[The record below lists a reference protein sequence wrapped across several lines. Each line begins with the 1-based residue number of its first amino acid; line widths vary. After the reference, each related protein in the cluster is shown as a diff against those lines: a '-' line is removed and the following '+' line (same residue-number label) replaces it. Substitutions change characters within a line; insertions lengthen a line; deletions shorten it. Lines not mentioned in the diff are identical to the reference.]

1 MNGRCIFFS
10 PQREVERGREV
21 EVAGV
26 NAEVNSRTEE
36 EEEVVAVLHAAAG
49 GRQCD
54 QIFSEK
60 LRQMAEKIASN
71 TSFPKKVISF

>member
-10 PQREVERGREV
+10 PSERGREG

-36 EEEVVAVLHAAAG
+36 EEEEFVAVLHAAAG
-49 GRQCD
+49 GRTGVTFL
-54 QIFSEK
+54 FSK
-60 LRQMAEKIASN
+60 DN
-71 TSFPKKVISF
+71 